1 MITSPDPQTNYIFE
15 ALQNQRDNLLV
26 ENGSLT
32 ARVKELESQLALL
45 TEFQAKQLQQPETPA
60 DESPAN

>member
-32 ARVKELESQLALL
+32 ARVKELESQLVLVA
-45 TEFQAKQLQQPETPA
+45 EFQAKQLQPETPA

>member
-15 ALQNQRDNLLV
+15 ALQNQRDSLLV
-26 ENGSLT
+26 ENGTLT
-32 ARVKELESQLALL
+32 ARVKELESQLVLL
-45 TEFQAKQLQQPETPA
+45 TEFQTKQLQSQAPA